1 MAAMITSGSTSLRL
15 CCFSVVVYII
25 QVAVAISD
33 NDISV
38 IADSPPGCHGGD
50 DFPPDPGNIFV
61 VPGACAYIADSRNA
75 NGDTVRSVGIQI
87 TSNIPGVDG
96 ETMTIQLSL
105 DGDSTYLEASGSVSR
120 MFSDRGMDL
129 VWKPAPLDRVFRD
142 SGRGFFLVD
151 VPSFISGESANGEKS
166 STSSYNIYG
175 SGSSSAVDL
184 HGYVNGLEENGEVAF
199 AAGQRIKF
207 SPRDDGWKFS
217 VNFEA
222 SYDGELTTWLIA
234 DGILHNPHGG

>member
-142 SGRGFFLVD
+142 S
-151 VPSFISGESANGEKS
+151 ANGEKS